1 MAVANVSSG
10 VRANRGGQGGGAT
23 HTDSTLS
30 FQFPQPLHF
39 HFSVRDVKP
48 VSPMESDLKT
58 LRRPPPS
65 TNTHSPTA
73 LSHPGRLPR
82 WLGGQIEHVRA
93 FSFQLVWL
101 LMRPRDP
108 CSDCSPLL
116 PTFLPP
122 PLFRRFH
129 DFIINNKALSWGSL
143 LSPSPRCLLFPH
155 LCLPPLG
162 AIIKMAAT

>member
-1 MAVANVSSG
+1 MSALTG
-10 VRANRGGQGGGAT
+10 GGQGGGAT

-39 HFSVRDVKP
+39 HFSVMP

-155 LCLPPLG
+155 LCLPPLD

>member
-1 MAVANVSSG
+1 MAVANISSG
-10 VRANRGGQGGGAT
+10 VRANRGGQGGGGAT

-39 HFSVRDVKP
+39 HFSVRDVMP

-108 CSDCSPLL
+108 A
-116 PTFLPP
+116 PTAAHSFLPSYLH
-122 PLFRRFH
+122 LFSAVFMTS
-129 DFIINNKALSWGSL
+129 LSTTR
-143 LSPSPRCLLFPH
+143 P
-155 LCLPPLG
+155 
-162 AIIKMAAT
+162 